1 MENLFIEIDE
11 NGNCKNHPAFENNL
25 IQAFG
30 CIPSHWQPFIRIEK
44 PIPTLYQ
51 ILERKEPKYQKS
63 NGIWT
68 DIWALREMTDEEKAL
83 VVQPKESL

>member
-1 MENLFIEIDE
+1 MNLYIETDE
-11 NGNCKNHPAFENNL
+11 NGNCKNHPALESNL
-25 IQAFG
+25 MQAFG
-30 CIPSHWQPFIRIEK
+30 CIPPHWELFIRIPR

-51 ILERKEPKYQKS
+51 VLESNQPKYQKS